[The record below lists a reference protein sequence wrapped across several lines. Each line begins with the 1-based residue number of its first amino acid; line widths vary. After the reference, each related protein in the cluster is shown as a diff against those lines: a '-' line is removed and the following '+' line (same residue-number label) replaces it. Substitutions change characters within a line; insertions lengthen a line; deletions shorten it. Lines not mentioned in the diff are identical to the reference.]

1 MRRVGDGHVVEP
13 GEERLPGVAIGLFP
27 GTRERGGEEIG
38 KREES
43 TA

>member
-13 GEERLPGVAIGLFP
+13 GEERLPGVAVTFLP
-27 GTRERGGEEIG
+27 GPREHGGEEVSE
-38 KREES
+38 REKS